1 MSKRFNYLKKFFN
14 VKSNRN
20 VRRKITFMNRQF
32 RIARKNS
39 LSLYSRLHVKHG
51 KEFRKELRNQ

>member
-1 MSKRFNYLKKFFN
+1 MSKRFRYLKKFFH
-14 VKSNRN
+14 VKSNRD

-39 LSLYSRLHVKHG
+39 FGLYSRLHAKHG
-51 KEFRKELRNQ
+51 REFRKEMRD